1 MEEVQQLAEA
11 METKYHDTAGQ
22 LDMVRA
28 DLEEALRKNQALEK
42 KLQASL
48 LNQVCGKAS
57 PAVEPLMHHFAKGL
71 KYKQYAVKHN
81 SINDFIEV
89 YFVHCDMFWL

>member
-1 MEEVQQLAEA
+1 MEETEKVAEA
-11 METKYHDTAGQ
+11 MEMKYHDTASQ

-48 LNQVCGKAS
+48 LNQVCGNSS
-57 PAVEPLMHHFAKGL
+57 PTVEPLMHHFAKG
-71 KYKQYAVKHN
+71 H
-81 SINDFIEV
+81 
-89 YFVHCDMFWL
+89 YFT

>member
-1 MEEVQQLAEA
+1 MEEAQKLAEE

-28 DLEEALRKNQALEK
+28 DFEEALRKNQALEK

-48 LNQVCGKAS
+48 LNQVCRNAS
-57 PAVEPLMHHFAKGL
+57 STVEPLMHHFAKGHR
-71 KYKQYAVKHN
+71 YKQYIVKHN

-89 YFVHCDMFWL
+89 YSLHCDMFRL

>member
-1 MEEVQQLAEA
+1 MKKQMEESEKLAEA
-11 METKYHDTAGQ
+11 MEMKYHDTTSQ

-48 LNQVCGKAS
+48 LNQVCGIT
-57 PAVEPLMHHFAKGL
+57 KG
-71 KYKQYAVKHN
+71 H
-81 SINDFIEV
+81 
-89 YFVHCDMFWL
+89 YFT

>member
-1 MEEVQQLAEA
+1 MEEAQKLAES
-11 METKYHDTAGQ
+11 METKYHNTAGQ

-48 LNQVCGKAS
+48 LNQVCGNA
-57 PAVEPLMHHFAKGL
+57 
-71 KYKQYAVKHN
+71 
-81 SINDFIEV
+81 
-89 YFVHCDMFWL
+89 

>member
-1 MEEVQQLAEA
+1 MVQEKQKLKKQTEEAQKLAEA

-48 LNQVCGKAS
+48 LNQVCGNAL
-57 PAVEPLMHHFAKGL
+57 PTVEPLTHHFAKG
-71 KYKQYAVKHN
+71 H
-81 SINDFIEV
+81 
-89 YFVHCDMFWL
+89 YFS